1 MTDNINIR
9 KIKVQHFK
17 NLVAVAY
24 SDGYY
29 DEIERDFLA
38 EKAVEY
44 GLTIEVVSGIL
55 SNAEDLQFIVPENSI
70 DSEEQLSDVVYM
82 AIIDGVL
89 RNNEYELC
97 LSIAKRLGFDKEYV
111 DQVIE
116 STKKAWSENRDE

>member
-1 MTDNINIR
+1 MTENINIR

-44 GLTIEVVSGIL
+44 GLTTEIVSGIL
-55 SNAEDLQFIVPENSI
+55 SHAEDLQFIVPENTV
-70 DSEEQLSDVVYM
+70 DSEEQLTDVVYM

-89 RNNEYELC
+89 RAKEYELC
-97 LSIAKRLGFDKEYV
+97 VSIAKKLGFNKEYV
-111 DQVIE
+111 DDVIIRL
-116 STKKAWSENRDE
+116 KKIWNDKQEN

>member
-1 MTDNINIR
+1 MTENLNIR

-44 GLTIEVVSGIL
+44 GLTTEIVSSIL
-55 SNAEDLQFIVPENSI
+55 SNAEDLQFIVPENTI
-70 DSEEQLSDVVYM
+70 DSEEQLADVVYM

-89 RNNEYELC
+89 RSKEYDLC

-111 DQVIE
+111 DQTIE
-116 STKKAWSENRDE
+116 QLKKVWNEKQNN

>member
-1 MTDNINIR
+1 MTENLNVR

-38 EKAVEY
+38 EKAVQY
-44 GLTIEVVSGIL
+44 GLTTEIVSSIL
-55 SNAEDLQFIVPENSI
+55 SNAEDLQFIVPENTI

-89 RNNEYELC
+89 RNKEYELC
-97 LSIAKRLGFDKEYV
+97 IGIAERLGFDKAHV
-111 DQVIE
+111 DKAIE
-116 STKKAWSENRDE
+116 KAKRVWNEKQE